1 MPMHILIPAGG
12 RGVRLRPLTSLCPKP
27 LLPLGDRPILTRIIE
42 NLPRDLPK
50 TILVP
55 PSLEAP
61 FQRWRDSLPERR
73 NVRLY
78 VEPVAGDAPRG
89 PVAAIAA
96 CLAEMA
102 IDDDLLMLMGDSLL
116 PFTVRQF
123 LGRGLNNA
131 PRLAAYPLADIRE
144 AGRFGVVEIDRHG
157 YVTSFE
163 EKPERPRSPW
173 VFTGCLYLPQR
184 LLPALRGML
193 TDLPPQMGE
202 IVADTLRHG
211 ERVEVFPVTGEWHD
225 IGTFESY
232 LQAHRA
238 LLPEARRQSLLSQG
252 NLLNGS
258 VYVHPSASVTNSRLT
273 DCIVLAGARLVE
285 TELTSCIVQPH
296 VAMTQRAA
304 QRKVITTECE
314 LPVGGGLG

>member
-1 MPMHILIPAGG
+1 MHILIPAGG

-42 NLPRDLPK
+42 NLPSDLPK

-55 PSLEAP
+55 PSLEEP
-61 FQRWRDSLPERR
+61 FQRWRETLPERR

-78 VEPVAGDAPRG
+78 VEPVAADGPRG
-89 PVAAIAA
+89 PVAAIAG
-96 CLAEMA
+96 CLAEMK
-102 IDDDLLMLMGDSLL
+102 IEDDLLMLMGDSLM

-123 LGRGLNNA
+123 LGRGLNGS
-131 PRLAAYPLADIRE
+131 PRLAAYPLPDIRE
-144 AGRFGVVEIDRHG
+144 ASRFGVVEIDRHG

-163 EKPERPRSPW
+163 EKPAQPRSPW
-173 VFTGCLYLPQR
+173 VFTGCLYLPVR
-184 LLPALRGML
+184 LLDSLRRMVHES
-193 TDLPPQMGE
+193 PPEMGE
-202 IVADTLRHG
+202 VVSGYVQRG

-238 LLPEARRQSLLSQG
+238 LLPDARRQWLVSQG
-252 NLLNGS
+252 NRLDGS
-258 VYVHPSASVTNSRLT
+258 VYVHPSATVTNSRLT
-273 DCIVLAGARLVE
+273 DCIVFAGARVVE

-296 VAMTQRAA
+296 VAMAHRAA
-304 QRKVITTECE
+304 RGKVITPECE
-314 LPVGGGLG
+314 LSVGGSQT